1 MALVVS
7 SSSTMR
13 SICRSPFLSG
23 KRCSAS
29 ASKVALAIALLSSH
43 WELDG
48 DIHMLPNGTSMAASM
63 LSEAHIEPSLSI
75 TN

>member
-1 MALVVS
+1 
-7 SSSTMR
+7 
-13 SICRSPFLSG
+13 
-23 KRCSAS
+23 
-29 ASKVALAIALLSSH
+29 
-43 WELDG
+43 LDG